1 MIIAAPGS
9 GGGRVAESVKA
20 RVRRAS
26 LLGNDDFS
34 RLLELTSVS
43 EIAVYLGRSFYA
55 SILKGFTLEEMHR
68 SELEFLL
75 RLSILA
81 EGVSFSHYAGRN
93 DKKLLDLWL
102 EYFDI
107 MLFKEHFRL
116 ETGEWSHHLSL
127 DKMLDMVAVFHL
139 TLIDKEKLISGSSLK
154 DVIMAVR
161 NENLRAHLFDAVSR
175 RENMYMTRGAE
186 FQKTVFETGMI
197 LNRYYFNNLYTAV
210 AGLGGTEGRLLR
222 MLIGTRVDLMNIYWI
237 YRARRFFNMSPEEA
251 LTLII
256 KARYH
261 ADFNL
266 LTQVAFAEPHAMA
279 AALSGTPYE
288 RVFDLNSS
296 NADPSNPALC
306 EVAIERN
313 IYRLLF
319 EAAERVF
326 LSGSLGFQ
334 NVAAYLILKE
344 FEVRDIVVVT
354 EAIRYG
360 VDKSKIDMLLVRS
373 LGKVN

>member
-1 MIIAAPGS
+1 M
-9 GGGRVAESVKA
+9 AESVKA

-43 EIAVYLGRSFYA
+43 EIAVYLGKSFYA